1 MFRLWKL
8 GRKRL
13 AQAPEST
20 EAAVAP
26 QAEVNEAASTDV
38 VRTGQGNELR
48 NAIARGAAEGFARE
62 MLREA
67 FNKLFED

>member
-8 GRKRL
+8 GRKRP

-20 EAAVAP
+20 EGAVAP
-26 QAEVNEAASTDV
+26 NEVSEAASADV
-38 VRTGQGNELR
+38 VRTGQDNGLR
-48 NAIARGAAEGFARE
+48 NAIARGAAEGSARE